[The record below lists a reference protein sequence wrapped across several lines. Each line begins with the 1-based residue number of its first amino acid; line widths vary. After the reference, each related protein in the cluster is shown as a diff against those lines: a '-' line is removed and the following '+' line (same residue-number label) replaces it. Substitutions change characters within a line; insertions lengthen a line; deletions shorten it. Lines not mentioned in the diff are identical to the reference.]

1 MKDSLEALENI
12 AITFDE
18 GGYEPTT
25 LGAKSGSFK
34 EVFGVEFNI
43 IEQDLKR
50 LRQKQLEEKNKE
62 LNEKIK
68 ELKSIIEEQSLKIA
82 NDSKEMSDMDLQIR
96 QLKGEF
102 MPLDCLK

>member
-1 MKDSLEALENI
+1 MKSKEALEQIMGKYMFYVPARSEGKEHLLNCLNI
-12 AITFDE
+12 V
-18 GGYEPTT
+18 
-25 LGAKSGSFK
+25 AK
-34 EVFGVEFNI
+34 
-43 IEQDLKR
+43 DLER
-50 LRQKQLEEKNKE
+50 LEKLEEE
-62 LNEKIK
+62 IK

>member
-1 MKDSLEALENI
+1 MKSKEALEQIMGKYIFYVPARSQGKEHLLNCLNI
-12 AITFDE
+12 V
-18 GGYEPTT
+18 
-25 LGAKSGSFK
+25 AK
-34 EVFGVEFNI
+34 
-43 IEQDLKR
+43 DLER
-50 LRQKQLEEKNKE
+50 LEKLEEE
-62 LNEKIK
+62 IK